1 MRLNRPRPGSQ
12 IPEVNLVPMMDVLM
26 TVLTFFIIISM
37 TLTGQNIVSVDLPE
51 AERGVGEGDEEIE
64 PFVVGL
70 NAQGEILMA
79 EESISLSELTGEVG
93 AYLVENPDGIIRIK
107 ADRDLSYDEVENLLR
122 TLQDIGGNRVSLAI
136 E

>member
-51 AERGVGEGDEEIE
+51 AERGAGEGEEDVE
-64 PFVVGL
+64 PFVIGL
-70 NAQGEILMA
+70 NAQGEILIA
-79 EESISLSELTGEVG
+79 EESISLSELTGEIST
-93 AYLVENPDGIIRIK
+93 YLVENPDGIVRIK